1 MKKLCFVATIPAV
14 IQAFM
19 KDSIRASSQRWSVN
33 VVSNPRGAE
42 LLLGLNA
49 KFIPMC
55 IERKISPW
63 RDLCALV
70 QLFGLFRREHYQLVH
85 SIMPKTGLL
94 TMLAARAAGIPYRL
108 HTFTGQVWAT
118 QQGWKR
124 QVLKVFDKIIVK
136 LATHILV
143 DSPSQR
149 DFLVAEGVL
158 QIRQG
163 LVIGQGSICGVDDEV
178 FKPDAEIRNRIRTQL
193 DIGPTQPVIL
203 FLGRLNRDKGMLDLA
218 AAFVEI
224 AKKHA
229 DAVLVLVGA
238 EENVPFARIQE
249 ICGEYRRQLR
259 RVNYT
264 PNPEHYMAMADIF
277 CLPSYREGFGQVIIE
292 AAAAG
297 VPAVATKIYG
307 ITDAVAD
314 QATGLLYPVGNINA
328 LVQSLLKLIENP
340 GYRSQLGKA
349 AQARARSQ
357 FSSRQITDEMILLY
371 SRILN
376 STEHS
381 GSKAGKFE

>member
-19 KDSIRASSQRWSVN
+19 KDSIRAASKRWAVD
-33 VVSNPRGAE
+33 VISNPQGAE
-42 LLLGLNA
+42 LLQGLNA
-49 KFIPMC
+49 EFIPMG
-55 IERKISPW
+55 IERKVSPW
-63 RDLCALV
+63 RDACALV
-70 QLFGLFRREHYQLVH
+70 QLFGLFRRERYYLVH

-94 TMLAARAAGIPYRL
+94 TMLAARAAGIPHRL

-118 QQGWKR
+118 KQGWKR
-124 QVLKVFDKIIVK
+124 QALKVFDKIIVK

-158 QIRQG
+158 RRHQG
-163 LVIGQGSICGVDDEV
+163 IVLGDGSICGVDSEL
-178 FKPDAEIRNRIRTQL
+178 FKPDAEIRSRIRTQL
-193 DIGPTQPVIL
+193 DIGPAQPVIL

-218 AAFVEI
+218 PAFVEI

-238 EENVPFARIQE
+238 EEDVPFARIQE
-249 ICGEYRRQLR
+249 ICGEYRSQLR
-259 RVNYT
+259 RVSYT

-292 AAAAG
+292 AAATG

-307 ITDAVAD
+307 ITDAIED
-314 QATGLLYPVGNINA
+314 QTTGLLYAAGDINA
-328 LVQSLLKLIENP
+328 LIQSLSLLIEDP
-340 GYRSQLGKA
+340 DYRHRLGNA
-349 AQARARSQ
+349 ARARALSR
-357 FSSRQITDEMILLY
+357 FSSRQITDEMISLY
-371 SRILN
+371 SQLLIP
-376 STEHS
+376 TEHS
-381 GSKAGKFE
+381 GSHAG

>member
-1 MKKLCFVATIPAV
+1 MKKLCFVATVPAV

-19 KDSIRASSQRWSVN
+19 KDTIRASSRRWTVN
-33 VVSNPRGAE
+33 VVSNPQGAE
-42 LLLGLNA
+42 LLHGLNA
-49 KFIPMC
+49 EFIPMG

-70 QLFGLFRREHYQLVH
+70 QLFRLFRRERYQLVH

-94 TMLAARAAGIPYRL
+94 AMLAAWAAGTPHRL

-124 QVLKVFDKIIVK
+124 RILKVFDKIIVK
-136 LATHILV
+136 LATQILV

-158 QIRQG
+158 DSRQG
-163 LVIGQGSICGVDDEV
+163 LVLGQGSICGVDGEV

-218 AAFVEI
+218 AAFVEV
-224 AKKHA
+224 AGKHA

-249 ICGEYRRQLR
+249 VCGECQSQLR
-259 RVNYT
+259 RVSYT

-314 QATGLLYPVGNINA
+314 QATGLLYPAGDIEA
-328 LVQSLLKLIENP
+328 LGQALLRLIENP
-340 GYRSQLGKA
+340 GYRRQLGEA

-376 STEHS
+376 PTGHS
-381 GSKAGKFE
+381 GSKAD

>member
-1 MKKLCFVATIPAV
+1 MKKLCCVATVPAA
-14 IQAFM
+14 IQAFL
-19 KDSIRASSQRWSVN
+19 KDTIRASSRRWTVN
-33 VVSNPRGAE
+33 VVSNPQGAE
-42 LLLGLNA
+42 LLHGLNA
-49 KFIPMC
+49 EFIPMG

-70 QLFGLFRREHYQLVH
+70 HLFRLFRRERYQLVH

-94 TMLAARAAGIPYRL
+94 AMLAAWAAGTPHRL

-124 QVLKVFDKIIVK
+124 RVLKVFDKIIVK
-136 LATHILV
+136 LATQILV

-158 QIRQG
+158 DGRQG
-163 LVIGQGSICGVDDEV
+163 LVLGQGSICGVDGEV
-178 FKPDAEIRNRIRTQL
+178 FKPDAEIRNRIRMQL

-224 AKKHA
+224 AGKHA

-249 ICGEYRRQLR
+249 VCGECQSQLR
-259 RVNYT
+259 RVSYT

-314 QATGLLYPVGNINA
+314 QATGLLYPAGDIEA
-328 LVQSLLKLIENP
+328 LVQALLRLIENP
-340 GYRSQLGKA
+340 GYRRQLGEA
-349 AQARARSQ
+349 AQARALSQ

-376 STEHS
+376 PTGHS
-381 GSKAGKFE
+381 GSKAD

>member
-1 MKKLCFVATIPAV
+1 MKKLCFVSTVPAV

-19 KDSIRASSQRWSVN
+19 KDTIRASSRRWTVN
-33 VVSNPRGAE
+33 VVSNPQGAE
-42 LLLGLNA
+42 LLHGLNA
-49 KFIPMC
+49 EFVPIG

-70 QLFGLFRREHYQLVH
+70 QLFRLFRRERYHLVH

-94 TMLAARAAGIPYRL
+94 AMLAAWAAGTPHRL

-124 QVLKVFDKIIVK
+124 RVLKVFDKIIVK
-136 LATHILV
+136 LATQILV

-158 QIRQG
+158 DSRQG
-163 LVIGQGSICGVDDEV
+163 LVLGQGSICGVDGEV

-218 AAFVEI
+218 AAFVEV
-224 AKKHA
+224 AGKHA

-249 ICGEYRRQLR
+249 VCGECQSQLR
-259 RVNYT
+259 RVSYT

-314 QATGLLYPVGNINA
+314 QATGLLYPAGDIEA
-328 LVQSLLKLIENP
+328 LGQALLRLIENP
-340 GYRSQLGKA
+340 GYRRQLGEA

-376 STEHS
+376 PTGHS
-381 GSKAGKFE
+381 GSKAD

>member
-19 KDSIRASSQRWSVN
+19 KDSIRAASTRWAVD
-33 VVSNPRGAE
+33 VISNPQGAE
-42 LLLGLNA
+42 LLQGLNA
-49 KFIPMC
+49 EFIPMG
-55 IERKISPW
+55 IERKVSPW
-63 RDLCALV
+63 RDACALV
-70 QLFGLFRREHYQLVH
+70 QLFGLFRRERYYLVH

-94 TMLAARAAGIPYRL
+94 TMLAARAAGIPHRL

-118 QQGWKR
+118 KQGWKR
-124 QVLKVFDKIIVK
+124 QALKVFDKIIVK

-158 QIRQG
+158 RRHQG
-163 LVIGQGSICGVDDEV
+163 IVLGDGSICGVDSEL
-178 FKPDAEIRNRIRTQL
+178 FKPDAEIRSRIRTQL
-193 DIGPTQPVIL
+193 DIGPAQPVIL

-218 AAFVEI
+218 PAFVEI

-238 EENVPFARIQE
+238 EEDVPFARIQE
-249 ICGEYRRQLR
+249 ICGEYRTQLR
-259 RVNYT
+259 RVSYT

-292 AAAAG
+292 AAATG

-307 ITDAVAD
+307 ITDAIED
-314 QATGLLYPVGNINA
+314 QTTGLLYAAGDINA
-328 LVQSLLKLIENP
+328 LIQSLSLLIEDP
-340 GYRSQLGKA
+340 DYRHRLGNA
-349 AQARARSQ
+349 ARARALSR
-357 FSSRQITDEMILLY
+357 FSSRQITDEMISLY
-371 SRILN
+371 SQLLIP
-376 STEHS
+376 TEHS
-381 GSKAGKFE
+381 GSHAG

>member
-19 KDSIRASSQRWSVN
+19 KDSIRAASTRWAVD
-33 VVSNPRGAE
+33 VISNPQGAE
-42 LLLGLNA
+42 LLQGLNA
-49 KFIPMC
+49 EFIPMG
-55 IERKISPW
+55 IERKVSPW
-63 RDLCALV
+63 RDVCALV
-70 QLFGLFRREHYQLVH
+70 QLFGLFRRERYYLVH

-94 TMLAARAAGIPYRL
+94 TMLAARAAGIPHRL

-118 QQGWKR
+118 KHGWKR
-124 QVLKVFDKIIVK
+124 QALKVFDKIIVK

-158 QIRQG
+158 RSHQG
-163 LVIGQGSICGVDDEV
+163 IVLGEGSICGVDGEL
-178 FKPDAEIRNRIRTQL
+178 FKPDAEIRSRIRTQL
-193 DIGPTQPVIL
+193 DIGPAQPVIL

-218 AAFVEI
+218 PAFVEI

-238 EENVPFARIQE
+238 EEDVPFARIQE
-249 ICGEYRRQLR
+249 ICGEYRTQLR
-259 RVNYT
+259 RVSYT

-307 ITDAVAD
+307 ITDAIDD
-314 QATGLLYPVGNINA
+314 QTTGLLYAAGDVEA
-328 LVQSLLKLIENP
+328 LILALLRLIENP
-340 GYRSQLGKA
+340 DYRHRLGNA
-349 AQARARSQ
+349 ARARALSR
-357 FSSRQITDEMILLY
+357 FSSRQITDEMISLY
-371 SRILN
+371 SQLLIP
-376 STEHS
+376 TEHS
-381 GSKAGKFE
+381 GSHAG